1 VALFV
6 FGGMIVPPQ
15 LGCAPTIAKRAVGGF
30 PMNWFEQLTGLDP
43 DAGSGTF
50 EAMLAALVGVIIIA
64 AAWYVLSRRKTRT
77 AR

>member
-1 VALFV
+1 
-6 FGGMIVPPQ
+6 
-15 LGCAPTIAKRAVGGF
+15 
-30 PMNWFEQLTGLDP
+30 MNWFEQLTGLDP
-43 DAGSGTF
+43 DASSGTF

>member
-1 VALFV
+1 
-6 FGGMIVPPQ
+6 
-15 LGCAPTIAKRAVGGF
+15 
-30 PMNWFEQLTGLDP
+30 MNWFEQLTGLDP